1 MGERDDWILTR
12 SFQSDANYRFY
23 ADAQEKMFPGTAYA
37 HSSGGDPPY
46 ITDLTHQQLV
56 KFHQDHYHPSNARFF
71 TYGKLQVGYRPL

>member
-1 MGERDDWILTR
+1 
-12 SFQSDANYRFY
+12 
-23 ADAQEKMFPGTAYA
+23 MFPGTAYA